1 VRPSTETL
9 NRLLA
14 AGPALPAD
22 AWSLDDAALAVV
34 IAEIDGGRRTVVE
47 CGSGRSTVVIARF
60 LRELGDGSVHSLEH
74 DPAWAQLTRMRLAAE
89 GLAAIATV
97 IEAPLSAHPLAPAG
111 CRWYAPWALRELP
124 EGLDLLLVDGP
135 PAGEEPIERSRYPAL
150 PALADRLA
158 PGAVVILDDVGRA
171 GERWVLGCWEAEHT
185 IRFERRLG
193 DGVAIGV
200 CCAEHRV
207 GADTEERKRTSR

>member
-1 VRPSTETL
+1 M
-9 NRLLA
+9 
-14 AGPALPAD
+14 
-22 AWSLDDAALAVV
+22 V
-34 IAEIDGGRRTVVE
+34 IAEVDGGRRTVVE

-60 LRELGDGSVHSLEH
+60 LRELGGGSVHSLEH

-97 IEAPLSAHPLAPAG
+97 IEAPLSAHPLAPPG

-150 PALADRLA
+150 PALAGRFA
-158 PGAVVILDDVGRA
+158 PDATVILDDVGRA
-171 GERWVLGCWEAEHT
+171 GERWVLERWEAEHT
-185 IRFERRLG
+185 IRFERRPE

-200 CCAEHRV
+200 CCADNPVE
-207 GADTEERKRTSR
+207 ADTQERKRTPR